1 MLITLL
7 IYISFGTII
16 LFSKNKSLSIILCI
30 AFGIYIFISRDI
42 YAAPDTKHYINF
54 FTKDMLELGSSKTFL
69 GYKFILDNIFL
80 LPGMISYHI
89 STIILFGVISYISI
103 NSKIIFP
110 IFFFLS
116 SEAFAVLSFNGIR
129 QGIATAAL
137 ILVFYL
143 FKSLSNKKKVINP
156 SMLITFALLLLIPAT
171 LHSTVFGYLLLI
183 IFFYFLSY
191 SINPIFYIIS
201 RLKIKKN
208 YFLII
213 SLITISV
220 LILFNLVILIG
231 PNIILKGMFNLTNN
245 TTYNS
250 GTIGSFYR
258 LVVMIILVSYPYLRI
273 HKYNIKHSLKDLRS
287 NKLVFFSS
295 ISILS
300 LIPFAFFGA
309 QLFIRLSYFYII
321 PIIFNFL
328 YWQER
333 RPGFIDTYALTKIFI
348 ISVGLVTYSSYAI
361 ENILYI

>member
-156 SMLITFALLLLIPAT
+156 SMLITF
-171 LHSTVFGYLLLI
+171 
-183 IFFYFLSY
+183 
-191 SINPIFYIIS
+191 
-201 RLKIKKN
+201 
-208 YFLII
+208 
-213 SLITISV
+213 
-220 LILFNLVILIG
+220 
-231 PNIILKGMFNLTNN
+231 
-245 TTYNS
+245 
-250 GTIGSFYR
+250 
-258 LVVMIILVSYPYLRI
+258 
-273 HKYNIKHSLKDLRS
+273 
-287 NKLVFFSS
+287 
-295 ISILS
+295 
-300 LIPFAFFGA
+300 
-309 QLFIRLSYFYII
+309 
-321 PIIFNFL
+321 
-328 YWQER
+328 
-333 RPGFIDTYALTKIFI
+333 
-348 ISVGLVTYSSYAI
+348 
-361 ENILYI
+361 